1 MILEHSNRIE
11 LNVGDIIGR
20 TALMWAIVK
29 GHKDVVELLLD
40 HSDRIE
46 LNAKD
51 NHGKNALMIAHQR
64 GRQDIVQMVKQKL
77 SFS

>member
-1 MILEHSNRIE
+1 
-11 LNVGDIIGR
+11 
-20 TALMWAIVK
+20 MWAIVK

-46 LNAKD
+46 LNARD
-51 NHGKNALMIAHQR
+51 DQGKNALMIAHQR